1 MNQGLYLESINIMTK
16 EFLAQKSFDE
26 FIASVKPA
34 FATLLARNEVE
45 KDTIRKAIMDFMA
58 QRGMKALVMFG
69 ANDITIKCSIIN
81 RDKNAYVDFL
91 MRFLDEKGY
100 IDRLKSGDN
109 SCLKEIF
116 LSLQDT
122 KLSSDLIKDIVRGGL
137 KRVLGLGDRDGLFFH
152 DVEPLVKNFDFE
164 LVQNNAQ
171 IREMTKS
178 ARIDSLLDEATKA
191 HIDRALKEK
200 NMELV
205 IKQITQELI
214 DSKLAVMR
222 AMDFLGAFSFLYI
235 QEFVKQLQGLE
246 LHLSLIHI

>member
-26 FIASVKPA
+26 FIARVKPA

-122 KLSSDLIKDIVRGGL
+122 KLSGDLI
-137 KRVLGLGDRDGLFFH
+137 
-152 DVEPLVKNFDFE
+152 
-164 LVQNNAQ
+164 
-171 IREMTKS
+171 
-178 ARIDSLLDEATKA
+178 
-191 HIDRALKEK
+191 
-200 NMELV
+200 
-205 IKQITQELI
+205 
-214 DSKLAVMR
+214 
-222 AMDFLGAFSFLYI
+222 
-235 QEFVKQLQGLE
+235 
-246 LHLSLIHI
+246 